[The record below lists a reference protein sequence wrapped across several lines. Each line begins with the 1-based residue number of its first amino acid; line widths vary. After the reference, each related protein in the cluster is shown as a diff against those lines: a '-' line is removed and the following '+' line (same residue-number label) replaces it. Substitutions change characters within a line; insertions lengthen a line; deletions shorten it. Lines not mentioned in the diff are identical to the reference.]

1 MGHLERRDAGI
12 GAVLVDLVHGPLQ
25 RHRLL
30 GEILEVL
37 RALLGLF
44 VSLTHLGEGN
54 DKDDRFQDFL

>member
-1 MGHLERRDAGI
+1 MGHLERCDAGI

-44 VSLTHLGEGN
+44 VSLTHLGESN